1 MKFSSALK
9 RYNLSSQENTWR
21 KLKCILPSER
31 SQYEQTTHCLI
42 PTRWHSGK
50 GKTMET
56 GKNWA
61 VVVRGWGGSWVEV
74 MNGRT
79 QDFYET
85 ETILIDTMMV
95 YMCHY
100 TFIQTHRMYLQEWSW
115 IWTVDF
121 RWLRCVDV
129 APLIVIHGPLWLRD
143 VGQGEAVHVWG
154 QEDSMRNLCTYLSI
168 LLWTK
173 KFPENITS

>member
-9 RYNLSSQENTWR
+9 RYNLSSHENTWR

-56 GKNWA
+56 EKNWA
-61 VVVRGWGGSWVEV
+61 VVVRGWGRSWVGV
-74 MNGRT
+74 MNRQNT
-79 QDFYET
+79 EDFCKT
-85 ETILIDTMMV
+85 AIILIDTMMV

-100 TFIQTHRMYLQEWSW
+100 TFLQTHRMCLREWSW
-115 IWTVDF
+115 MWTVDF
-121 RWLRCVDV
+121 GWLRDVDV
-129 APLIVIHGPLWLRD
+129 GPLTVIHGPLW
-143 VGQGEAVHVWG
+143 WG
-154 QEDSMRNLCTYLSI
+154 MLVRER
-168 LLWTK
+168 LWMSGDK
-173 KFPENITS
+173 RIMWEISVLTSQFCCEPKNSLKI